1 MDGAPVIFHTEK
13 LTMADPESAS
23 DLSRV
28 LAEKEV
34 VICNEVGCGIIPVEP
49 RERRGREA
57 TGRLC
62 ILLAQQAEAVVRM
75 VCGIPC
81 VIKGTLT
88 RFAPEAGPAHP
99 SRPAA
104 GERYRNDHG
113 PNGTTPAGECRRQA
127 LSILKGSRSAWQRQ
141 LRTDHAASPSEWISL
156 LHRPDR

>member
-1 MDGAPVIFHTEK
+1 MILIVGGEGAGKRNFARRLGYTDGEMADGILDGDPVIFHTEK

-23 DLSRV
+23 DLSRA

-49 RERRGREA
+49 QERRGREA

-81 VIKGTLT
+81 VIKGTLPSAK
-88 RFAPEAGPAHP
+88 RPGP
-99 SRPAA
+99 
-104 GERYRNDHG
+104 
-113 PNGTTPAGECRRQA
+113 
-127 LSILKGSRSAWQRQ
+127 
-141 LRTDHAASPSEWISL
+141 
-156 LHRPDR
+156 